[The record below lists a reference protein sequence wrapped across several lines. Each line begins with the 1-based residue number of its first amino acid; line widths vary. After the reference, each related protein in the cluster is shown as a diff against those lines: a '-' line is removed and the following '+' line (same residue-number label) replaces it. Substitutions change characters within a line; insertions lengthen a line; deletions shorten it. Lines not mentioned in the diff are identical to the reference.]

1 MATELQTFSYRWL
14 DWLKGLII
22 ERSGGLLTDDNVFD
36 ERDLNLEKH
45 VQKALS
51 SSIGYCCGLSLV
63 TAENV
68 APEER
73 DNIMHQLS
81 CEVQIVANRAFCKV
95 DTTALAEQLY
105 MSFVAAYFDP
115 IPGIGSPTVTATSF
129 SPSVSLKLYSHTF
142 RLQWRAKV
150 SSNN

>member
-1 MATELQTFSYRWL
+1 MATELHTFSYRWL
-14 DWLKGLII
+14 DFLKAQII
-22 ERSGGLLTDDNVFD
+22 ERSSGLLTAENVFD
-36 ERDLNLEKH
+36 ERDLNLPQK
-45 VQKALS
+45 VKKALAQGL
-51 SSIGYCCGLSLV
+51 GYCCGLSLV

-73 DNIMHQLS
+73 DNVMHQLS

-115 IPGIGSPTVTATSF
+115 IPGIGSPTFTATNF
-129 SPSVSLKLYSHTF
+129 TPEASLTHTTHTF